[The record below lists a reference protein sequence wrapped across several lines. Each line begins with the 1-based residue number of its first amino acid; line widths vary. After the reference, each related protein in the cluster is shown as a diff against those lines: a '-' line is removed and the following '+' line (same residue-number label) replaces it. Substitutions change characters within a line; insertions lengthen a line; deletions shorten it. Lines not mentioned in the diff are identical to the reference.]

1 MLLRV
6 WVTPRARR
14 NAVEGLIYLPDGL
27 ALRVAV
33 TVPPEDSKAKTAV
46 LKLIA
51 KTLGLPKTSLS
62 VGAGKTSR
70 SKSIFIPGDV
80 ATLAPMLEALITS
93 GDPNHPPGR
102 AKT

>member
-6 WVTPRARR
+6 RVTPRARR
-14 NAVEGLIYLPDGL
+14 NAVEGLIDLPDGL
-27 ALRVAV
+27 ALRVAI
-33 TVPPEDSKAKTAV
+33 TAPPEDSKANTAV

-51 KTLGLPKTSLS
+51 KALGLPKTSLS
-62 VGAGKTSR
+62 VEAGKTSR